1 VDKTLLRSFYTE
13 YEAIDPNDYSQVF
26 DLIRRIVSNVLG
38 KSHSGILLGLQD
50 LGFHPQGFV
59 GGYHRVGTN
68 EIYLNRNVLQI
79 MREETPEDHYK
90 AYLFHLLLHEYV
102 HSTGVIDEQETRTLT
117 RLISREIFN
126 TKHPVYKI
134 AAYGLNAL
142 FPHEFYEGHFEPEE
156 GSPKNIEFV
165 QLHHRDSRLTYI

>member
-1 VDKTLLRSFYTE
+1 MDNTTLRSFYAE
-13 YEAIDPNDYSQVF
+13 YEAVDPNDYSQVF
-26 DLIRRIVSNVLG
+26 DLIRRIVSTVLR

-68 EIYLNRNVLQI
+68 EIYLNRNVLQL

-90 AYLFHLLLHEYV
+90 AYLFHLLLHEYI
-102 HSTGVIDEQETRTLT
+102 HSVGKNDEYETRKLT
-117 RLISREIFN
+117 RKISEKIFN

-134 AAYGLNAL
+134 AAWGLNAL

-156 GSPKNIEFV
+156 QIPRNTEFV
-165 QLHHRDSRLTYI
+165 KLHHHDSRLTYI